1 MKTDGNSASTAEK
14 SLKPAEGPGDVA
26 ASHRIRIRVAREE
39 SAFVYAILEASEG
52 ICFYSTVPHQHGEMH
67 RDLDLVI
74 PPAFLQQVRALIA
87 DLSLDLFQGIHVLV
101 DEALD
106 GGASQLENSPESEQ
120 T

>member
-1 MKTDGNSASTAEK
+1 
-14 SLKPAEGPGDVA
+14 
-26 ASHRIRIRVAREE
+26 
-39 SAFVYAILEASEG
+39 
-52 ICFYSTVPHQHGEMH
+52 MH